1 MEQGRV
7 AMSTTIH
14 DDADRRQRTL
24 AQKLQRLRE
33 MRTSRGEQP
42 LSYDA
47 TARRITELTGV
58 SISGP
63 YFWELATGRTT
74 NPKLHHLQALARY
87 FHVPVAYLA
96 DDSTNFQQLEAELE
110 LLHTL
115 KWQGVRSI
123 ELQGTTDSSTDLP
136 TIQRLLSKLKLLEG
150 FADDETRETAL
161 RLTAL
166 PPPQRAALQPVLDDD
181 ELLQALQNEHIR
193 QLTRMAAGLTS
204 EQLATATKT
213 IDELDVL
220 NGLRLGIVHEL
231 VLAASRLSSESR
243 QVILALIKHLHDVEN
258 PHAG

>member
-1 MEQGRV
+1 
-7 AMSTTIH
+7 MSTTIH
-14 DDADRRQRTL
+14 DDCDRRQRTL
-24 AQKLQRLRE
+24 AEKLQWLRE
-33 MRTSRGEQP
+33 MRTPRGEQL
-42 LSYDA
+42 LSYEA

-115 KWQGVRSI
+115 RWQGIHSI
-123 ELQGTTDSSTDLP
+123 ELHGPTGSTTNLP
-136 TIQRLLSKLKLLEG
+136 TIQRLLSKLMLLEG

-166 PPPQRAALQPVLDDD
+166 PPPQQAAVQPILDDD
-181 ELLQALQNEHIR
+181 ELLQALENEHIR
-193 QLTRMAAGLTS
+193 QLTRMAASLTS

-213 IDELDVL
+213 IDQPDLL
-220 NGLRLGIVHEL
+220 NGLQLDDVHEL
-231 VLAASRLSSESR
+231 VLASSSLSSKSR
-243 QVILALIKHLHDVEN
+243 HVILALIRHLHDVEN
-258 PHAG
+258 SHAG